1 MELQLEQPT
10 ENRLRTLETEIRGL
24 ARKTAVCML
33 EMGDKLIE
41 AKSIVPHGQW
51 EVWLKNNV
59 ELSTRTARNLM
70 TIARAFSENRQ
81 AIAVLNVTALYL
93 LAEMPAQDRELFLLE
108 NDVGNMTTRELKSA
122 IDERKQMQVLME
134 PIFTDEMRLYGEKIL
149 QRGNLEEVK
158 EWRSFLLWLG
168 QEVGEIVIDAEV
180 RLGELLM
187 KEETTRPGKF

>member
-33 EMGDKLIE
+33 EMGDRLIE

-51 EVWLKNNV
+51 EIWLKNNV

-81 AIAVLNVTALYL
+81 AIAALNVTALYL
-93 LAEMPAQDRELFLLE
+93 LAEMPEQDRELFLLE
-108 NDVGNMTTRELKSA
+108 NDVGNMTIRELKSA

-134 PIFTDEMRLYGEKIL
+134 PIFTDEMRLYGEKVL
-149 QRGNLEEVK
+149 REGNFERVK
-158 EWRSFLLWLG
+158 AWKDYVTWLG
-168 QEVGEIVIDAEV
+168 QEVAEIVLHLEV
-180 RLGELLM
+180 RIGELM
-187 KEETTRPGKF
+187 RENETI